1 MNELDDNQR
10 QAEMQFQQ
18 KIDDKLAEQ
27 DRLYQLRIG
36 GNSLNVK
43 DPNNDPSMSGFHVM
57 VAGHI
62 ESG

>member
-1 MNELDDNQR
+1 MHMNELDDNQR

-27 DRLYQLRIG
+27 DRIG

-43 DPNNDPSMSGFHVM
+43 DPNNDPSMSGFNVM